1 MVNAVPEAWGCKQ
14 LYDYFALEQIDY
26 ERLDHPPV
34 YTADEAERL
43 VPKARGTHAKN
54 LLVEDRKDGGLFM
67 LTVPFGV
74 RVDLAATASILGTN
88 KLKFASAEVMQSAL
102 GITPGAV
109 SMLALVN
116 DQARRVTLVLD
127 QSLSEAEAVQ
137 CHPLVNTATL
147 VIDRENLFRFL
158 SAIAHEPK
166 VIPVPLVRK

>member
-1 MVNAVPEAWGCKQ
+1 MIDAVAGVWGSRQ
-14 LYDYFALEQIDY
+14 LYDYFARKHIVY
-26 ERLDHPPV
+26 ERLDHQPV

-43 VPKARGTHAKN
+43 VPRARGAHAKN
-54 LLVEDRKDGGLFM
+54 LLVEDRKDGRLFM

-74 RVDLAATASILGTN
+74 RVDLAATASVLGTN
-88 KLKFASAEVMQSAL
+88 KLRFASAEIMHSTL

-116 DQARRVTLVLD
+116 DRAGRVTLVLD
-127 QSLSEAEAVQ
+127 QSLVNAEALQ

-147 VIDRENLFRFL
+147 IIDRENLFRFL

-166 VIPVPLVRK
+166 MLPVPLA